1 MFLIT
6 GASGGIGYELFKKL
20 SKNNDVIGIS
30 HTKKLEE
37 HERGLFINIDLTNHE
52 EINQMIKEN
61 KELMKK
67 LTIIQLAVYSH
78 DGLIANYPIEEIRK
92 TFELNLFSN
101 IVLLKSL
108 LPIMIEQ
115 KWGRIIHFSSII
127 GNEGANGA
135 GIYSSSKSALIGYSK
150 TLAKEYGRFGIT
162 SNIVELGYF
171 DNGLIKNFKEEK
183 IKAII
188 SQTPVKRLG
197 KIQDI
202 ISAINFIEKSNFY
215 NGEVLKLNG
224 GI

>member
-6 GASGGIGYELFKKL
+6 GASGGIGYELIKKL

>member
-78 DGLIANYPIEEIRK
+78 DGLIANYPIAEIRK

-127 GNEGANGA
+127 GNKGANGA

>member
-30 HTKKLEE
+30 HTKKLED
-37 HERGLFINIDLTNHE
+37 HKRGLFINIDLTNHE

-78 DGLIANYPIEEIRK
+78 DGLIANYPIAEIRK

-171 DNGLIKNFKEEK
+171 DNGLIKNFREEK

>member
-30 HTKKLEE
+30 HTKKLED
-37 HERGLFINIDLTNHE
+37 HKRGLFINIDLTNHE

>member
-162 SNIVELGYF
+162 SNILELGYL

>member
-171 DNGLIKNFKEEK
+171 DNGLIKNFREEK